1 MYNMWSS
8 GKFFHCIITRL
19 YRYSNKH
26 VVNTQIHIA
35 NAYSNWYL
43 HTLNDEGRK
52 NFVQSFVKHKFQ
64 TIMGEINR
72 SWGEHMIPIKTSY
85 LEVYSVL
92 QGRDA
97 LPISPKQAFEY
108 FKSLGIKSNASFR
121 HVPFSAHHI
130 EDLETRLST
139 IRGGK
144 NTEGAVLYIF
154 DDKSETIGLVK
165 VKATDYV
172 VRRRLRESLKSTLV
186 SKLFKG
192 EVEGF
197 PKHVSMSSKKKNSKK
212 KKEDTLQDIVK
223 KNEKMLPLKMA
234 RLTHVPNHKVESKA
248 WGQYA
253 VEFMHWWI
261 NTRIATYDEKMKKW
275 KMHDDRKYQFA
286 YHEWQQRYGSL
297 LDEFGRSKD
306 S

>member
-1 MYNMWSS
+1 MCVCVSLTEI
-8 GKFFHCIITRL
+8 F
-19 YRYSNKH
+19 SN
-26 VVNTQIHIA
+26 T
-35 NAYSNWYL
+35 
-43 HTLNDEGRK
+43 
-52 NFVQSFVKHKFQ
+52 
-64 TIMGEINR
+64 
-72 SWGEHMIPIKTSY
+72 
-85 LEVYSVL
+85 
-92 QGRDA
+92 
-97 LPISPKQAFEY
+97 
-108 FKSLGIKSNASFR
+108 
-121 HVPFSAHHI
+121 
-130 EDLETRLST
+130 
-139 IRGGK
+139 
-144 NTEGAVLYIF
+144 GAVLYIF

-186 SKLFKG
+186 SKLSKG

-212 KKEDTLQDIVK
+212 KNEDTLQDIVK

-253 VEFMHWWI
+253 VEFMHWGI
-261 NTRIATYDEKMKKW
+261 NTRIATYDEKTKKW

-297 LDEFGRSKD
+297 RDEFGRSKD
-306 S
+306 T